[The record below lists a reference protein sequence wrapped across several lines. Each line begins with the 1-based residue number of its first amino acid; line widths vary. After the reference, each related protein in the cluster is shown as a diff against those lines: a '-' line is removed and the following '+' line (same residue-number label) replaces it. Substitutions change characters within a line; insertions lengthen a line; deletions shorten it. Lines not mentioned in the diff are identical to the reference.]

1 MGCCCSCS
9 DPAKRGNS
17 VVIKTSIIAALAGL
31 LFGLDIAY
39 VNGSLQFIVKDFN
52 VLPAHEGYVAGFL
65 LFGCAV
71 GAIFS
76 GFLSRKFGRKKCLV
90 LSAAMF
96 TVFTV
101 ICVLSPNY
109 HFFLGV
115 RFVLGLAIGIA
126 SFVAPLYLA
135 EIAPY
140 KMRGGLIAMYQLMI
154 TIGIFLMFLSN
165 AALEFTESWK
175 LMMLVLVIP
184 SAIMLIGA
192 FTLPE
197 SPRWF
202 VLVGKD
208 EESKKVL
215 TKVRNTKEEV
225 DFEYNEIKTSIDGS
239 TGGVMELLKKPFFL
253 KVVFLGFMLQ
263 TLQQFTGMNAF
274 MYYSGDIFKEAG
286 FSSPAVATVIVG
298 LVNMLTTL
306 IAIKYV
312 DRLGRKP
319 LMYGG
324 LAILIVS
331 CAIAGYIFHL
341 KELGHVLT
349 AGNKITLLI
358 FCILFIFGFAVSL
371 GPVVWILCSEI
382 QPLEGRDLGITV
394 STTANWVMNTVIG
407 TFTPIWFVSL
417 GIDGTFWLFG
427 FCCILGLFLIKFF
440 TPETKGVP
448 LEEIEMNLK
457 NGLKLKDIG
466 RRVTHKA

>member
-1 MGCCCSCS
+1 MSCCCCGDKSKEGS
-9 DPAKRGNS
+9 KG

-52 VLPAHEGYVAGFL
+52 ILPSHEGYVAGFL
-65 LFGCAV
+65 LAGCAI

-90 LSAAMF
+90 LAALMF

-101 ICVLSPNY
+101 VCVLSPNY
-109 HFFLGV
+109 NFFLGV
-115 RFVLGLAIGIA
+115 RFILGLAIGIA

-135 EIAPY
+135 EIAPA

-192 FTLPE
+192 LTLPE

-202 VLVGKD
+202 VLVGRD

-215 TKVRNTKEEV
+215 TKVRNSKEEV

-239 TGGVMELLKKPFFL
+239 TGGIFALLKKPFFI
-253 KVVFLGFMLQ
+253 KVVILGFMLQ

-286 FSSPAVATVIVG
+286 FNNPAVGTIIVG

-319 LMYGG
+319 LMYFG
-324 LAILIVS
+324 LCMLIIC

-341 KELGHVLT
+341 KELGHVLS
-349 AGNKITLLI
+349 GVEKITLLI
-358 FCILFIFGFAVSL
+358 FCLLFIFSFAVSL

-382 QPLEGRDLGITV
+382 QPLEGRDFGITV

-407 TFTPIWFVSL
+407 TFTPIWFVNL

-427 FCCILGLFLIKFF
+427 FCCFLGIFLMKFF
-440 TPETKGVP
+440 TPETKDIP
-448 LEEIEMNLK
+448 LEELEMNLK
-457 NGLKLKDIG
+457 NGMRLKDIG
-466 RRVTHKA
+466 QRVQKA

>member
-1 MGCCCSCS
+1 MGCCCS
-9 DPAKRGNS
+9 DPDKKGNG

-39 VNGSLQFIVKDFN
+39 VNGSLQFIIKDFN
-52 VLPAHEGYVAGFL
+52 VLPSHEGYVAGFL

-71 GAIFS
+71 GALFS

-90 LSAAMF
+90 LAASMF

-101 ICVLSPNY
+101 VCVLSPNY

-115 RFVLGLAIGIA
+115 RFILGLAIGIA

-208 EESKKVL
+208 EESKNVL

-312 DRLGRKP
+312 DKLGRKP

-349 AGNKITLLI
+349 SANKITLLI
-358 FCILFIFGFAVSL
+358 FCLLFIFGFAVSL

-407 TFTPIWFVSL
+407 TFTPIWFVNL

-427 FCCILGLFLIKFF
+427 FCCLLGVFLMKFF
-440 TPETKGVP
+440 TPETKDVP

-466 RRVTHKA
+466 RRVIRNA